1 MPRPRQALLAVT
13 NPGLNT
19 EARQGLG
26 DAEAMEALSSD
37 SGWQVPQALVLS
49 PALTPSAT
57 LRVPRA
63 PALMVPNRVCV
74 TRGWGHFSR
83 GPRPE
88 AWGTGPHHLVQRRPG
103 LPRIDAHP
111 E

>member
-63 PALMVPNRVCV
+63 PALMVPN
-74 TRGWGHFSR
+74 
-83 GPRPE
+83 
-88 AWGTGPHHLVQRRPG
+88 
-103 LPRIDAHP
+103 
-111 E
+111 